1 MLLVL
6 CVAVAS
12 TAVQAQTKQLMQWQ
26 NDLKFLR
33 NATGD
38 ELMENRAAVVQ
49 IRNGVEFW
57 LKLHPDSRIELAPA
71 ADQPWGT
78 EEIRNQVSVLLQAV
92 ETIIKE
98 ESGRPFDL
106 GVTAVSVTAEASPL
120 SAVADSFGRDEIIN
134 RQAVNAATA
143 LDYIP
148 GVAIDHATSGRNE
161 ASIMIRGFSSRGQ
174 VPLYLDGIPVSMPY
188 DGTIDFNRILSSDI
202 AEVQVAKGFSSPL
215 LGPNGMGGSINLV
228 TRQPEKKLQ
237 AEAVMGT
244 GSGDTLLSSL
254 NLGSRWENFYI
265 QGSID
270 WLQND
275 FFPLSGNFTP
285 ARYQPDQERRNSD
298 MRDGKYSGRIAWTP
312 DSDQYVFSYRNQ
324 KGEKGIP
331 LYAGPNAD
339 VNPGRFGFRR
349 WPYWNNN
356 GYALMTDT
364 ALGNA
369 SSIKFRAY
377 YDQFNNEMS
386 FYDDDTFSTM
396 NRSHTNS
403 SRYDDHSA
411 GGSAEF
417 TTRRLARNLLSGSL
431 SFRDDTH
438 KKTEYYPSQS
448 FLTATEQ
455 QRVQTWSIGVQDV
468 ITLTERLRATVGFS
482 ADYMKGIRV
491 EQWTEEKTDVMPII
505 CPSNPDN
512 QSFSGCTADVWTY
525 NPQGSISYT
534 ISSRDNVFFTI
545 SDRGRFPL
553 LNESYSYS
561 LGRGLPNPELGPE
574 NNTTLNVGYS
584 HAFAARTVAQ
594 VEYFYNR
601 LRNAIESVPVWD
613 RGNVLCP
620 DNAEDS
626 VLFDHCTQNVNIAKK
641 VYQGVEISIRST
653 PHSRLTADV
662 SYSYINRTAV
672 YDTNVPDVDLS
683 LTSELEFKTYP
694 KNKVIVN
701 ATLRLPR
708 EVLAIA
714 NYRYEGGI
722 VLRDTTWRD
731 AEALLQGRHLP
742 FSSSHHTVDLGTV
755 FPIHSGFS
763 VQAGIKNLFD
773 RHYYYTAGYPE
784 PGRNWFFNA
793 RYRF

>member
-1 MLLVL
+1 MEVSRKAMMLLV
-6 CVAVAS
+6 CVCGGKYCSGTDEAADAV
-12 TAVQAQTKQLMQWQ
+12 Q

-143 LDYIP
+143 LDIP
-148 GVAIDHATSGRNE
+148 ASPSITPLPEKRSVHHDHASLHADRFRYTST
-161 ASIMIRGFSSRGQ
+161 ASGQ
-174 VPLYLDGIPVSMPY
+174 HAY

-701 ATLRLPR
+701 ATLRLR
-708 EVLAIA
+708 EV
-714 NYRYEGGI
+714 
-722 VLRDTTWRD
+722 WR
-731 AEALLQGRHLP
+731 
-742 FSSSHHTVDLGTV
+742 
-755 FPIHSGFS
+755 
-763 VQAGIKNLFD
+763 
-773 RHYYYTAGYPE
+773 
-784 PGRNWFFNA
+784 
-793 RYRF
+793 